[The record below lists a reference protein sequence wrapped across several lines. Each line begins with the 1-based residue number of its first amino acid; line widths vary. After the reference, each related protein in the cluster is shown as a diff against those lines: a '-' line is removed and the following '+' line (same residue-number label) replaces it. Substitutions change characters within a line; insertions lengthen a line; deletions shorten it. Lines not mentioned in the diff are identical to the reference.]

1 MQLYATFKIPVPT
14 LILKLTAMRNGTRLP
29 LCRRTTLFLL
39 RCTVLVLLLS
49 AKLLPAT
56 AQSTEKTYTGRITNA
71 QTDSAM
77 AGVSVTI
84 KGSARGTTTDNTGNF
99 KISARPG
106 QVLQFQYVGFTSQ
119 EYVLGKDATINFN
132 MKAETQS
139 LNDVVV
145 VGYGQQKKANLTGAV
160 ATVDVTKTF
169 DSKPLNDPTR
179 ALQGVVPGLTIQ
191 YGNGGLTT
199 GASINI
205 RGIGSIN
212 GTSRPLILVD
222 NVQTDDLSIINPND
236 IESISVMKDAS
247 SSSIYGAR
255 AAFGVV
261 LIKTK
266 SGKKNQKSTI
276 TYSNNFSWNKPTSL
290 PDFSDPVP
298 ELQGLN
304 EAAVRAGI
312 TPETFGMNLV
322 KLRNGII
329 NWKQKYAGKNTG
341 HEMVLGEDWAID
353 SGLTYFY
360 RVWDPKKEML
370 NKYTNSQL
378 HTISF
383 QGGSEKIGYYVS
395 GGYSDDG
402 GLFKMNPDNVK
413 KYNIT
418 AGINASVTNWLD
430 LRVKTLYRNYS
441 YDYPYQ
447 YQNYWYYFWRW
458 GAYFPYGTYQGHY
471 FRTNSAYMDAAQK
484 ANLSDNY
491 NRIDLGA
498 TLKIAKGLTFNADY
512 TIGRDNVLRHEVSGP
527 VMAWDY
533 WTAGKLSLSN
543 IATASQDAVTYTSGR
558 MMVNTFNGYATYQT
572 SFLQGHNIKLVA
584 GINAEKDENIN
595 FYASRRGLLDPSQ
608 GELGL
613 TYADQT
619 SGPSSSSVPLG
630 WSGNG
635 HGKLA
640 YAGYFGRINY
650 DYKGKYLLELN
661 GRYDGSSSFSPSERW
676 SFFSSG
682 SAGYRISEEA
692 FMQSLKPVL
701 SDAKIRASYGSVGNQ
716 DLGGQ
721 YYLQRMNAT
730 TANWMT
736 GSTNY
741 IGTITQPTAV
751 AQSLRWEKVTTFDL
765 GTDIRLFDN
774 HIGLTFDWYQRDT
787 KGMVQPVSEPA
798 TFGVTGPYANSGN
811 FRNRGYEISV
821 DANYSIGKDLQ
832 LYGILTLADGKTTFT
847 KWNNPNLSISNGAG
861 INYVGKTYGEIW
873 GFETDRYFTAD
884 DFNADGT
891 PKQGV
896 ASQKTLQ
903 TGNFVYGPG
912 DIKYKDLNGDGKIDG
927 GKSTLTDHGDLK
939 VIGNTQPRYQYSA
952 RLGGSWKGFDLDIF
966 IQGVGKRSWW
976 GVGNVILPMYQS
988 LDILYANQLDYW
1000 TPDNTNAR
1008 YPRLYPNNGGGTVAG
1023 ISAGSNN
1030 FYPQTK
1036 YLLNLAYCRLKNVTL
1051 GYTLPKQLLSKY
1063 SIQKLR
1069 VYVSGQNLLEISN
1082 VGAPVDPEITDG
1094 ENGFTGRTWPFM
1106 RSYSVGVQ
1114 LTF

>member
-1 MQLYATFKIPVPT
+1 MFLLLLFC
-14 LILKLTAMRNGTRLP
+14 TAMLA
-29 LCRRTTLFLL
+29 
-39 RCTVLVLLLS
+39 
-49 AKLLPAT
+49 AK
-56 AQSTEKTYTGRITNA
+56 AQEPQVYTGKVTNA
-71 QTDSAM
+71 QTDSTM
-77 AGVSVTI
+77 PGVTVAVKGTNSGTI
-84 KGSARGTTTDNTGNF
+84 TGADGTF
-99 KISARPG
+99 RIEVKPG
-106 QVLQFQYVGFTSQ
+106 QTLVFSYVGYVPQ
-119 EYVLGKDATINFN
+119 ELVALKKDSRLDVRLKPDAT
-132 MKAETQS
+132 S
-139 LNDVVV
+139 LSDVVV
-145 VGYGQQKKANLTGAV
+145 VGYGTQKKANLTGAV
-160 ATVDVTKTF
+160 ATVDVSKTF
-169 DSKPLNDPTR
+169 DSKPLNDPTK
-179 ALQGVVPGLTIQ
+179 ALQGVVPGLTIT

-205 RGIGSIN
+205 RGVGSVN
-212 GTSRPLILVD
+212 GASRPLILVD
-222 NVQTDDLSIINPND
+222 NVQTDDLSVINPND
-236 IESISVMKDAS
+236 IESISVLKDAA

-266 SGKKNQKSTI
+266 SGKRNQKSTI
-276 TYSNNFSWNKPTSL
+276 TYTNNFSWNKPTSL
-290 PDFSDPVP
+290 PDFADPVP

-304 EAAVRAGI
+304 DAAVRAGL

-322 KLRNGII
+322 KLRDGII
-329 NWKQKYAGKNTG
+329 NWKQNYAGKNTG
-341 HEMVLGEDWAID
+341 KEMVLGQDWDTA
-353 SGLTYFY
+353 GGRTYFY

-370 NKYTNSQL
+370 NNYTHSQL
-378 HTISF
+378 HTINF
-383 QGGSEKIGYYVS
+383 QGGSEKIGYYIS
-395 GGYSDDG
+395 GGYSNDG
-402 GLFKMNPDNVK
+402 GLFKMNPDNVQ

-430 LRVKTLYRNYS
+430 LRVKTLYRNYD

-458 GAYFPYGTYQGHY
+458 GAYFPYGTYQGKY
-471 FRTNSAYMDAAQK
+471 FRVNSAYLDAASK

-498 TLKIAKGLTFNADY
+498 TIKLFKGLTFNADY

-527 VMAWDY
+527 VMAWDF

-543 IATASQDAVTYTSGR
+543 IASASQDAVTYTSGR
-558 MMVNTFNGYATYQT
+558 LLVNTFNAYATYQT
-572 SFLQGHNIKLVA
+572 SFLQGHNVKLIA

-595 FYASRRGLLDPSQ
+595 FFASRRGLLDPSQ

-619 SGPSSSSVPLG
+619 SGPSSSNVPTG

-640 YAGYFGRINY
+640 YAGYFGRLNY

-661 GRYDGSSSFSPSERW
+661 GRYDGSSAFSPSERW

-682 SAGYRISEEA
+682 SAGYRISEEE
-692 FMQSLKPVL
+692 FMRSLKPVL
-701 SDAKIRASYGSVGNQ
+701 SDAKLRVSYGSVGNQ

-721 YYLQRMNAT
+721 YYLRRMTGIPT
-730 TANWMT
+730 TANPVYWMNGNNYA
-736 GSTNY
+736 GS
-741 IGTITQPTAV
+741 ITQPSAI
-751 AQSLRWEKVTTFDL
+751 ANSLKWEKVTTLDF

-774 HIGLTFDWYQRDT
+774 HIGVSFDWYQRDT
-787 KGMVQPVSEPA
+787 KGMVQPYSEPA
-798 TFGVTGPYANSGN
+798 TFGVTGPYVNSGN

-821 DANYSIGKDLQ
+821 DANYGIGKDATV
-832 LYGILTLADGKTTFT
+832 YGVLTLADGKTTFT
-847 KWNNPNLSISNGAG
+847 KWSNPNLSISNATG

-873 GFETDRYFTAD
+873 GFETDRYFTAA
-884 DFNADGT
+884 DFNSDGS
-891 PKQGV
+891 PKTGI

-903 TGNFVYGPG
+903 SGNFVYGPG

-927 GKSTLTDHGDLK
+927 GKSTLNDHGDLK

-952 RLGGSWKGFDLDIF
+952 RLGGTWKGFDLDIF
-966 IQGVGKRSWW
+966 IQGVGKRQWW
-976 GVGNVILPMYQS
+976 GVGNMILPMYQS

-1000 TPDNTNAR
+1000 TPDNPNAR
-1008 YPRLYPNNGGGTVAG
+1008 YPKLYPNNQSGTVAG
-1023 ISAGSNN
+1023 ISAGGNN

-1051 GYTLPKQLLSKY
+1051 GYTLPRQLYTKY

-1069 VYVSGQNLLEISN
+1069 VYVSGQNLATISN

-1114 LTF
+1114 LVF